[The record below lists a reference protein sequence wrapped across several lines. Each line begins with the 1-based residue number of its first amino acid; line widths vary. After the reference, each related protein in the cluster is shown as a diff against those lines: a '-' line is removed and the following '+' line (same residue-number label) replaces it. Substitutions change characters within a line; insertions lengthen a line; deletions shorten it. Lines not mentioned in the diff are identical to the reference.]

1 MKYKIVRINSKTTIN
16 RQLLRV
22 LQRHC
27 LPADTVHSVMVGD
40 WWVAQDEEGRDVGFA
55 GMTQKGT
62 SGYLCRSGVVES
74 CRGNGLQKRLIKAR
88 EAQARKLGYTELISD
103 TTGNPPSSNSL
114 ISCGFKVYEPEEPWG
129 GSKTIYWIKKLKD
142 KK

>member
-40 WWVAQDEEGRDVGFA
+40 WWVAQD
-55 GMTQKGT
+55 
-62 SGYLCRSGVVES
+62 